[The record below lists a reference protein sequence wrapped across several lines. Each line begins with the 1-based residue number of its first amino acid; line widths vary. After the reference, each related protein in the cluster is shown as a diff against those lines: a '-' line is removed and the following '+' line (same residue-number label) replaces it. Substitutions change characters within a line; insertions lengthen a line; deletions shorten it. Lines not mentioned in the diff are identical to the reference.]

1 MKRFSIERTDPVNG
15 RIIRIDIE
23 GKRKALPEIMPYGKC
38 MDFVASNQE
47 ELKVYKIARTLHR
60 RNGKRRFIKSIYA
73 SSQKEALLYFDDMDV
88 SESDVTY
95 QLLTGDWKIV
105 AHFMV
110 VKNVRGLTQLN

>member
-15 RIIRIDIE
+15 RIIRVDIE
-23 GKRKALPEIMPYGKC
+23 GNRKVLPDIMPYGKC
-38 MDFVASNQE
+38 MDFVARHQE
-47 ELKVYKIARTLHR
+47 ELKIYKIARTLHR

-73 SSQKEALLYFDDMDV
+73 SSQNEAVLYFDNMYV
-88 SESDVTY
+88 PESDATF

-110 VKNVRGLTQLN
+110 VNNVRGLTQLN